1 MLYFRSIFEDK
12 SQGQIESEP
21 LVDSFRTKFDG
32 SRVPRLAMQ
41 DVLVRSTGKVHL
53 EIFKELFRYIVFFL
67 LKFLLSISKR

>member
-1 MLYFRSIFEDK
+1 MLHFRSIFEDK

-53 EIFKELFRYIVFFL
+53 
-67 LKFLLSISKR
+67 